1 VLIKCFTARSFMCV
15 RGMGAVSFDR
25 EQLKSIGA
33 FSVHEFA
40 VRLTFALA
48 SMWLR
53 C

>member
-1 VLIKCFTARSFMCV
+1 MCV
-15 RGMGAVSFDR
+15 IGMGAVSFDR

-40 VRLTFALA
+40 VRLMLALA